1 MAQGHNTRMGGE
13 DEDTESLAA
22 RIFNLEKKTDAFN
35 FHINFASSLMAE
47 DGKHG
52 EWDTRFI
59 CRDLRLD
66 IKGDITPRVFY
77 RLRHQFNMSQTAKG
91 LDRFAKATDIMMVA
105 TAQAARWKSLLAS
118 CARYGADLSM
128 TRTRWKFTVTATWSR

>member
-1 MAQGHNTRMGGE
+1 MKKKASLLTLFTSLLTLTAMAQGHNTRMGGE
-13 DEDTESLAA
+13 DQDTESLAE

-47 DGKHG
+47 DANHG

-77 RLRHQFNMSQTAKG
+77 RLRHQLNMSQTAKG
-91 LDRFAKATDIMMVA
+91 
-105 TAQAARWKSLLAS
+105 
-118 CARYGADLSM
+118 
-128 TRTRWKFTVTATWSR
+128 